1 MNITVSS
8 WRVSRYGADH
18 ETPRSVDQ
26 LQVRETSALNGGS
39 TLGARALDIAQPS
52 TGGGMAGTS
61 HDHPSRP
68 AASKPAHRPAGRP
81 RTWPQTP
88 QASQRYL
95 GNVITSVLGAPGSGK
110 STITSALAGLL
121 PGHAVLDWDE
131 FMEPAAALAGQ
142 RIPENPGTWPA
153 YRELVHAVIG
163 TIAHLPVVLLGV
175 CTPDELKDWPI
186 DAWVLLDCTDKERQ
200 RRLSRHA
207 SPQRLADAIRDGH
220 QYRQLGLPTIDTTG
234 LTPIAV
240 AAELARFIQSLHESK
255 DPAPTG

>member
-1 MNITVSS
+1 GPTCC
-8 WRVSRYGADH
+8 G
-18 ETPRSVDQ
+18 
-26 LQVRETSALNGGS
+26 
-39 TLGARALDIAQPS
+39 
-52 TGGGMAGTS
+52 
-61 HDHPSRP
+61 
-68 AASKPAHRPAGRP
+68 
-81 RTWPQTP
+81 
-88 QASQRYL
+88 
-95 GNVITSVLGAPGSGK
+95 GAPGPGK
-110 STITSALAGLL
+110 SPIPRALAGLS
-121 PGHAVLDWDE
+121 PGHAVRDWDD
-131 FMEPAAALAGQ
+131 FRDPAAARAGQ
-142 RIPENPGTWPA
+142 GIRENPGPGPA

-220 QYRQLGLPTIDTTG
+220 HYRQLGLPAIDTTG